1 MHAQHN
7 FMKRLYTALKKDWML
22 VLVSLIVGFV
32 LAQLPIFSFLGIGAV
47 GDTFAAQVINFVY
60 DIFWCLTLGS
70 WVFYIPFR
78 FTQNKL
84 SKKSGF
90 QLAGLFV
97 KVVQF
102 SFFIPSVAL
111 VRLFKPPRLSS

>member
-1 MHAQHN
+1 
-7 FMKRLYTALKKDWML
+7 ML

-32 LAQLPIFSFLGIGAV
+32 LAQLPVFSFLGVGAI
-47 GDTFAAQVINFVY
+47 GDTYAAQAINLVY

-84 SKKSGF
+84 SKKFGF
-90 QLAGLFV
+90 QLAALFV

-102 SFFIPSVAL
+102 NFFIPSIPL
-111 VRLFKPPRLSS
+111 GRMFKPPRLYS